1 MKSVRALYGMVLQ
14 RGLQYERCLFC
25 LLVFY
30 AIQYERVLHLGV
42 TESE

>member
-14 RGLQYERCLFC
+14 RGLQYER
-25 LLVFY
+25 
-30 AIQYERVLHLGV
+30 VLHLGV